1 MKKEHIE
8 VTGASEPFFTY
19 EENGIRYYEFDSSL
33 CTPPGPMVNAMCGL
47 KLIDSPNKKLV
58 MVNMKMP
65 MGLFP
70 KIRDDFSWEDEQLTD
85 GKIKLTFSRKSEG
98 STSTNFDDDKCSG

>member
-1 MKKEHIE
+1 MNKEQIE
-8 VTGASEPFFTY
+8 VMGATEPFFTY
-19 EENGIRYYEFDSSL
+19 KKDEITYYEFDSSL

-58 MVNMKMP
+58 MINMKMP

-70 KIRDDFSWEDEQLTD
+70 KIRDDFEWEEEQMED
-85 GKIKLTFSRKSEG
+85 GKIKLIFSRKDEG
-98 STSTNFDDDKCSG
+98 ETSTNFDDNKCSG